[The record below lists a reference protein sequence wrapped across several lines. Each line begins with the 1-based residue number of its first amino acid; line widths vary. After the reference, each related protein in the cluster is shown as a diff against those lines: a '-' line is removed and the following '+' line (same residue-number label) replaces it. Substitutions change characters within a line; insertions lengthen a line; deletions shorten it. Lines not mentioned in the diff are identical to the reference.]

1 MPPFGLSERFTTDNR
16 RHEYDKRTMQPYLSV
31 LIFVLLTASEGAL
44 RGKRTKS
51 RYLSDAHVAL
61 SEDISALSCK
71 LLHTGELECDRP
83 PIDAPTAVLLE
94 TGASS
99 LAAPGPAAAFDA
111 PADEP
116 AIEGGNGLAGK

>member
-1 MPPFGLSERFTTDNR
+1 
-16 RHEYDKRTMQPYLSV
+16 MQPSTPFTV
-31 LIFVLLTASEGAL
+31 LIFLLLTASEGAL
-44 RGKRTKS
+44 RGMRTKS

-61 SEDISALSCK
+61 SDDIRALSCK

-99 LAAPGPAAAFDA
+99 LDAPGPAAAAAGVPGPAAAFDA

-116 AIEGGNGLAGK
+116 AIRGNGLAGK

>member
-1 MPPFGLSERFTTDNR
+1 
-16 RHEYDKRTMQPYLSV
+16 MQPSTPFTV
-31 LIFVLLTASEGAL
+31 LIFLLLTASEGAL
-44 RGKRTKS
+44 RGMRTKS

-61 SEDISALSCK
+61 SDDIRALSCK

-99 LAAPGPAAAFDA
+99 LAAPGPAAAAAAAAAAAGVPGPAAAFDA

-116 AIEGGNGLAGK
+116 AIRGNGLAGK

>member
-1 MPPFGLSERFTTDNR
+1 MANAAFWTFGTLHNR

-44 RGKRTKS
+44 RGTRTKS